1 MNQLAQAASTPAE
14 GQKPENLAS
23 WVDSVAAADVD
34 CWLAEGF
41 LLEAWPNITATS
53 SWLLSL
59 PPQLSPVIALP
70 RSLCRMS
77 RARDLSLRFDFHFS
91 GGRLSNSH
99 SLVRLPGKGQGISSH
114 LPPSGFTLP
123 LNLEEMT
130 VAIQLITPF
139 LWFDQQAE
147 EAANFYVSIFPNSK
161 IVKVLRCG
169 EAGPWPVGTVLTV
182 EFLLDGQK
190 FVAMNGGPN
199 VEFNNSVSFVVN
211 CRTQVEVDSYWSR
224 LTAGGAEVQCGWLK
238 DKFGLSWQIT
248 PEVLPELISSPDP
261 KKAERAMK
269 AMMGMVKIDIAALKQ
284 AVQG

>member
-1 MNQLAQAASTPAE
+1 
-14 GQKPENLAS
+14 
-23 WVDSVAAADVD
+23 
-34 CWLAEGF
+34 
-41 LLEAWPNITATS
+41 
-53 SWLLSL
+53 
-59 PPQLSPVIALP
+59 
-70 RSLCRMS
+70 
-77 RARDLSLRFDFHFS
+77 
-91 GGRLSNSH
+91 
-99 SLVRLPGKGQGISSH
+99 
-114 LPPSGFTLP
+114 
-123 LNLEEMT
+123 

-211 CRTQVEVDSYWSR
+211 CQTQEEVDSYWSQ

-248 PEVLPELISSPDP
+248 PKVLPELISSPDA

-269 AMMGMVKIDIAALKQ
+269 AMMGMVKIDIAALEK
-284 AVQG
+284 AVKG

>member
-1 MNQLAQAASTPAE
+1 M
-14 GQKPENLAS
+14 
-23 WVDSVAAADVD
+23 
-34 CWLAEGF
+34 
-41 LLEAWPNITATS
+41 
-53 SWLLSL
+53 
-59 PPQLSPVIALP
+59 
-70 RSLCRMS
+70 
-77 RARDLSLRFDFHFS
+77 
-91 GGRLSNSH
+91 
-99 SLVRLPGKGQGISSH
+99 
-114 LPPSGFTLP
+114 
-123 LNLEEMT
+123 
-130 VAIQLITPF
+130 AIQLITPF

-211 CRTQVEVDSYWSR
+211 CQTQEEVDSYWSQ

-248 PEVLPELISSPDP
+248 PKVLPELISSPDA

-269 AMMGMVKIDIAALKQ
+269 AMMGMVKIDIAALEK
-284 AVQG
+284 AVKG